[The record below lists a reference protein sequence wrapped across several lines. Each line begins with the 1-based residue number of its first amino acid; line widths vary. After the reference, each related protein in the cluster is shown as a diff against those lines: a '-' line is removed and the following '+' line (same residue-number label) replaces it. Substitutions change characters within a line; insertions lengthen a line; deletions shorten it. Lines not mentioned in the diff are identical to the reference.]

1 MKRVII
7 ILFSVIF
14 FTVPLVFFPKTSEL
28 FEFNKIVFLYAVT
41 LLVSTLW
48 IIECIFEKKLRFKRT
63 LLDVPLILL
72 LVSQLLST
80 IFSIDPRTSIFGYYS
95 RFNGGLLSII
105 SYALLYW
112 AFVTHVSRKEIPR
125 IFLNIMIASTI
136 TAVWGTLEH
145 YGKSPS
151 CALITGSF
159 DASCWVQDVQL
170 RVFATFG
177 QPNWMAAWMAAII
190 PITWGLFLYANK
202 KHSQKLQIGSA
213 VLSVVFTSALLF
225 TKSKS
230 GIAAFGVSFV
240 IFVAFIFL
248 FHFDAFKKTFSKQML
263 ILPLLLAIVI
273 AVFGSP
279 WTPTIF
285 ELQQKQ
291 SEVVKALQT
300 QGGTALETGGTDSG
314 IIRAIVWRGAISV
327 WREFPLLG
335 SGVETFA
342 FSYYRGRP
350 MEHNLVS
357 EWNFLYNKAHNEY
370 LNYLATT
377 GMFGILTYLITIGA
391 SALLMIQILR
401 TQQKSDDF
409 YITTAL
415 LSGYLSLTFT
425 NFFGF
430 SVVPTSVLFYLL
442 PAAAFSLKVMSI
454 EEKRVPKP
462 SSMQIMGISFVSILA
477 LYSGLMI
484 FNYWHADYLYA
495 QAQQAQNNEDYTKS
509 LQDYNSAISL
519 SPYEPTYHA
528 QLGALYADLTT
539 AKEADAALIET
550 FTTKSIQEFD
560 IAQKLSPQNI
570 RILKL
575 SANSYATLGEI
586 DPKYLI
592 TTLDITKNLQ
602 TLAPTDPSVLYQQ
615 SLTLAKMGRLEESIT
630 AGETAVAMKTDYK
643 IARRLLAYLYE
654 QTKQTEKA
662 KSQLKYILKNISPD
676 DTAVQKELQSLEG
689 K

>member
-7 ILFSVIF
+7 ILFSVLF
-14 FTVPLVFFPKTSEL
+14 FGVPLVFFPKTSEL

-41 LLVSTLW
+41 ILVSTLW
-48 IIECIFEKKLRFKRT
+48 IIECIFERKFIFKRT
-63 LLDVPLILL
+63 LLDIPLILFL
-72 LVSQLLST
+72 ISELLST

-95 RFNGGLLSII
+95 RFNGGLLSIT

-112 AFVTHVSRKEIPR
+112 AFVTHISRKEIPR
-125 IFLNIMIASTI
+125 IFLNIMIASSI
-136 TAVWGTLEH
+136 SAVWGVLEH

-190 PITWGLFLYANK
+190 PLTWGVFLFASK
-202 KHSQKLQIGSA
+202 KPSQKLQIGSA
-213 VLSVVFTSALLF
+213 ILSVVFTSALLF

-240 IFVAFIFL
+240 IFVAFIL
-248 FHFDAFKKTFSKQML
+248 FFRFKAFKKTLSKQMF
-263 ILPLLLAIVI
+263 ILPLFLAIAI

-291 SEVVKALQT
+291 TEVVKTPQT

-314 IIRAIVWRGAISV
+314 IIRSIVWRGAFSV

-391 SALLMIQILR
+391 SVLLMIQTVR

-442 PAAAFSLKVMSI
+442 PAVAFSLKVTSS
-454 EEKRVPKP
+454 EEKSVPKP
-462 SSMQIMGISFVSILA
+462 SSMQIIGVSFVSILA
-477 LYSGLMI
+477 LYIGLML
-484 FNYWHADYLYA
+484 FNYWQADYLYA
-495 QAQQAQNNEDYTKS
+495 QAQQAQNNEDYTQS
-509 LQDYNSAISL
+509 LHDFNNAISL

-550 FTTKSIQEFD
+550 FTTKSIREFD

-586 DPKYLI
+586 DPKYLL
-592 TTLDITKNLQ
+592 TTLDITNNLQ

-615 SLTLAKMGRLEESIT
+615 CLTLAKMGRFEEAIQ

-662 KSQLKYILKNISPD
+662 KSQLKHILKNISPD